1 MTHAY
6 DNPDLDS
13 VGLLLAVMRDT
24 SLPLAVRVDAA
35 DKLLP
40 IYRKT
45 EFLHITITGGLSPDQ
60 VAARLTTSGDDF
72 AWDMKPRVH

>member
-6 DNPDLDS
+6 DNPELSAVDF
-13 VGLLLAVMRDT
+13 LLCVMRDT
-24 SLPLAVRVDAA
+24 SLPLPVRVDAA

-40 IYRKT
+40 LYQKT
-45 EFLHITITGGLSPDQ
+45 ELVHITITGGLSPDQ

-72 AWDMKPRVH
+72 AWDLKPRVH